1 MTQSTPNPKKVEYI
15 TARKL
20 AIIYGIDSKR
30 VLKEY
35 FEDNYCNIEFQVY
48 NYLSSH
54 LNIIRFLGH

>member
-1 MTQSTPNPKKVEYI
+1 PKKVEYI

-20 AIIYGIDSKR
+20 VIIYSINSKR

-35 FEDNYCNIEFQVY
+35 FKDNYYNVEFQVY

-54 LNIIRFLGH
+54 LYIARYLGY